1 MVVGQT
7 AEFSKT
13 LSETDVY
20 LFAGITADFNPAHV
34 NESYARESIFKKR
47 VVHGM
52 LTAGLISAVL
62 GNKLPGPGTIYV
74 KQELNFLAPVFIGD
88 TVTAQV
94 KVIEISHGTN
104 RVRLETKCFN
114 QEGLLVL
121 DGEAVVI
128 PPKSRE

>member
-1 MVVGQT
+1 M
-7 AEFSKT
+7 
-13 LSETDVY
+13 
-20 LFAGITADFNPAHV
+20 H
-34 NESYARESIFKKR
+34 
-47 VVHGM
+47 
-52 LTAGLISAVL
+52 TAGLISAVL

-94 KVIEISHGTN
+94 KVIEIIHGTN